1 MKYSAVTDTPD
12 IILAKKNA
20 QLVSNVSLLR
30 RHHLYQPL
38 TLLALCPVQNVN
50 VSSTCLSAELQIQL
64 WKDQTSV
71 HAVKGPAP
79 NPKRQSQRRFMQRR
93 KSTRTLKMPGTIWA
107 PSHRQSFFIVIWI
120 CLSRL
125 NIRRSGRRTSR
136 KPARSAWTTWV
147 SERRKLPGTWPVM

>member
-1 MKYSAVTDTPD
+1 MKYSPVTDTPD

-30 RHHLYQPL
+30 QHHLYQ
-38 TLLALCPVQNVN
+38 LLALLALKSANVN
-50 VSSTCLSAELQIQL
+50 VSSTCLSAELQSQL

-79 NPKRQSQRRFMQRR
+79 NPKRQSQCRFMQRC
-93 KSTRTLKMPGTIWA
+93 KSAHTLKMPGTIWA

-120 CLSRL
+120 CRSRL
-125 NIRRSGRRTSR
+125 NIRRSGRRTSQ
-136 KPARSAWTTWV
+136 KPARSAWTTWA